1 MTDLAGRGPL
11 GPKTGKAGPKPK
23 RPIPRRS
30 LKRKAYMSSAARRK
44 AERHMAAVA
53 QLGCL
58 VCGRWPVEV
67 HHATIP
73 HDDMRVLPLCPPHHR
88 REFGPGAYH
97 YSPSAFCEAHGSIED
112 LLLAVAR
119 LVAGEGFEPST
130 SGL

>member
-11 GPKTGKAGPKPK
+11 GPKTEKAGPKPK
-23 RPIPRRS
+23 KPIPKISR
-30 LKRKAYMSSAARRK
+30 KRKAYMNSAARRK

-53 QLGCL
+53 QMGYLA
-58 VCGRWPVEV
+58 CGRWPVEV

-73 HDDMRVLPLCPPHHR
+73 HDDMQVLPLCPPHHR

-97 YSPSAFCEAHGSIED
+97 YSPSAFCEAHGSID
-112 LLLAVAR
+112 YLLTLVKR
-119 LVAGEGFEPST
+119 LVAGEGLEPST